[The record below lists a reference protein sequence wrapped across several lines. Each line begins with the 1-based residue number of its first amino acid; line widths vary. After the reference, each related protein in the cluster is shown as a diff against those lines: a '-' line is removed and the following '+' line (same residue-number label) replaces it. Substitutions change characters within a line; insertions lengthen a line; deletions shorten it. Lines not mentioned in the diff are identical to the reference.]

1 MRVDLLCEP
10 GDWNG
15 REEEPDLAELCERRW
30 GGVTL
35 PIKVWFFLPLRPGFG
50 TPHVEDRRNKKT
62 TGTRKEILTHCEGH
76 TCWELRCETQDG
88 SLREEAGLTAKRA
101 GRPGL
106 TLSLSWRCMSIRW
119 NLIFHGI
126 QETERENCTRKVMDF
141 ISEEMNINTQEM
153 KMCAVHGLGEPRNGK
168 PRPVI
173 ARFTCRADRDRVWK
187 NKAQIKDKR
196 IFITD
201 DVPDKV
207 RELRRNI
214 LVPALKR
221 VKEGGKRGMIVGNEL
236 VIESKQYNTGRIFL
250 EDGCRMSL
258 QMELLQLL

>member
-1 MRVDLLCEP
+1 MYE
-10 GDWNG
+10 
-15 REEEPDLAELCERRW
+15 
-30 GGVTL
+30 
-35 PIKVWFFLPLRPGFG
+35 
-50 TPHVEDRRNKKT
+50 H
-62 TGTRKEILTHCEGH
+62 
-76 TCWELRCETQDG
+76 
-88 SLREEAGLTAKRA
+88 
-101 GRPGL
+101 
-106 TLSLSWRCMSIRW
+106 RW

-141 ISEEMNINTQEM
+141 VSEEMNINTQEV

-187 NKAQIKDKR
+187 NKTQIKDKR

-236 VIESKQYNTGRIFL
+236 VIESKQYKHWENIPRRWLQDESTNGTASAPVREEGRQ
-250 EDGCRMSL
+250 E
-258 QMELLQLL
+258 EKP